1 MKRTNNHTIQARIST
16 ELRTTFFEKAQEFGG
31 GSEVLRELVVA
42 FVEDRITIIPSEAK
56 KNLYKLGELK

>member
-1 MKRTNNHTIQARIST
+1 MTRTNNHTVQARIPT

-42 FVEDRITIIPSEAK
+42 FVEDRVTITPSVAK
-56 KNLYKLGELK
+56 IKLYKLGDK